1 MEEATKLFVGEREFN
16 VDAARIVKEFPGS
29 YLAKLFQNNPDQTE
43 FFIDRDGDVFVDILQ
58 YLRTGNFPVFDY
70 ETLDERVNR
79 IVKIRNEANFYLLE
93 ELSQTCSLFFKM
105 KGSGAQFM
113 HVRANHTEVIFTF
126 AENYKGLI
134 FNSAI
139 NQYQEVLSQ
148 NLKQNLI
155 KGYKIDKIQ
164 VLSDKGSIP
173 ETIYF
178 FQ

>member
-29 YLAKLFQNNPDQTE
+29 YLAKLFQETPDQTE
-43 FFIDRDGDVFVDILQ
+43 FFIDRDGDVFVDILE
-58 YLRTGNFPVFDY
+58 YLRIKQSLLFDFPSLN
-70 ETLDERVNR
+70 EKINR
-79 IVKIRNEANFYLLE
+79 IVKIQHEAKFYLLE
-93 ELSQTCSLFFKM
+93 ELSQTCNFFFQL

-113 HVRANHTEVIFTF
+113 HVRANHTEVVFTF
-126 AENYKGLI
+126 AQNYKGLI

-155 KGYKIDKIQ
+155 RGYKIDKIQ

-173 ETIYF
+173 ETIYL